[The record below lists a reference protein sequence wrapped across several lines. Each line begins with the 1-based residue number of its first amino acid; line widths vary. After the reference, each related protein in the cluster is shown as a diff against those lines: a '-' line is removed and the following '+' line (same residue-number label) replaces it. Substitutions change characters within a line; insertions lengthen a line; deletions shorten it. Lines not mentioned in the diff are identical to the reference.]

1 MCDRCSDIQLYIV
14 YILYSAGKH
23 LRSVQTHYSL
33 FLGAQCK
40 EAPRGLHCKRVVGEL
55 RGAGAG
61 AIPLAFVENIIK
73 LETHN

>member
-1 MCDRCSDIQLYIV
+1 MRQVLRHSVI

-33 FLGAQCK
+33 LLGAQCK
-40 EAPRGLHCKRVVGEL
+40 GAPRGLHCKRVGGGL
-55 RGAGAG
+55 RWAGAG